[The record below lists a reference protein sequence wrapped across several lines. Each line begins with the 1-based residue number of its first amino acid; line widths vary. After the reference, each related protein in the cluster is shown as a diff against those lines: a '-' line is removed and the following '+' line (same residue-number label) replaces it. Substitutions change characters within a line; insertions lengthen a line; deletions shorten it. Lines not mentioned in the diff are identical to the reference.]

1 MSKPRLL
8 VVDDEEYI
16 RFALRRWFEICGF
29 EVDLAEDG
37 EVAVAKCRTG
47 SYDVITMDL
56 VMPRMNGQNAIR
68 GIRAINPT
76 VPIIV
81 LTAYQERAGDL
92 RAVGASRVLAKP
104 LALHDLEVEIRR
116 LLPGAGGS
124 PSESATKPEPM
135 P

>member
-16 RFALRRWFEICGF
+16 RFALRRWFENCGF

-37 EVAVAKCRTG
+37 DVAVAKCRTS

-56 VMPRMNGQNAIR
+56 VMPRMNGQTAIR
-68 GIRAINPT
+68 SIRSFNAT

-92 RAVGASRVLAKP
+92 SSVGATRILAKP
-104 LALHDLEVEIRR
+104 LALHDLEDEVRR
-116 LLPGAGGS
+116 VLPA
-124 PSESATKPEPM
+124 SAKRPPETASGPNRKS
-135 P
+135 